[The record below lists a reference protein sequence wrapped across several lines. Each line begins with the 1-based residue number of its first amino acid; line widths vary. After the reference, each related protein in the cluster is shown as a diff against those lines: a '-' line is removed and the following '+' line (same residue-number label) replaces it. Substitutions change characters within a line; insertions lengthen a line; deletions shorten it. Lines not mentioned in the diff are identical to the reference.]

1 MITAEGKKEDG
12 DVVWIPTQRQERGCY
27 EKVGVYR
34 LHPCELA
41 HPPASS
47 PSRDLI
53 NADALQWRPTCIAS
67 SSLSKLNP
75 RSLLERPPQPTFQIC
90 CCCCYCF
97 NYIKTILFVSTLF
110 LFYCYVCA
118 YFLKKWCF
126 FFLCDF
132 VPLPS
137 GFSVRWFL
145 LVPWQHDDVCN
156 NTANSIANILSHRW
170 TLKEYR
176 SAGLSAQ
183 FQVCWTN
190 LLNR

>member
-1 MITAEGKKEDG
+1 MSEGKKED
-12 DVVWIPTQRQERGCY
+12 DDAVWIPTQRQERGCY
-27 EKVGVYR
+27 EKVGVHR

-126 FFLCDF
+126 FSCATLSHC
-132 VPLPS
+132 
-137 GFSVRWFL
+137 L
-145 LVPWQHDDVCN
+145 LVLVCVGSYLCRG
-156 NTANSIANILSHRW
+156 NTTTFVTTRP
-170 TLKEYR
+170 TR
-176 SAGLSAQ
+176 SRI
-183 FQVCWTN
+183 F
-190 LLNR
+190 